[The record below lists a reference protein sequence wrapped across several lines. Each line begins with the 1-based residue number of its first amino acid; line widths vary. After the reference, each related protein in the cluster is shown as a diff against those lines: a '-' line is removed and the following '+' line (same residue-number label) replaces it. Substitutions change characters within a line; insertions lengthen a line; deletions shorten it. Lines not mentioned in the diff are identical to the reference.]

1 MTSTSSGVR
10 ALSLCSSVLVR
21 YVGGGGDLRS
31 ILAIPGYPF
40 VPLRDGLDHLDLSF
54 DRLEQRL
61 GRIGHLSSA
70 MTILGA
76 LDLPSLRTSLHNPAF
91 R

>member
-31 ILAIPGYPF
+31 KLVIPGYPS
-40 VPLRDGLDHLDLSF
+40 VPLLDGLDHLDLSF
-54 DRLEQRL
+54 DRLEQRP

-70 MTILGA
+70 MVQFGT
-76 LDLPSLRTSLHNPAF
+76 T
-91 R
+91 